1 LNDQKSDVEVSPL
14 RLRYKGQKTEEVSKR
29 GRVKIENNVPYICI
43 FKKIRERIG
52 EFLNYEI
59 KVIKDPERP
68 WGDWEVILVR
78 PIREEEDKK

>member
-1 LNDQKSDVEVSPL
+1 MNEEVEVSPL
-14 RLRYKGQKTEEVSKR
+14 RLRYEGQKSKEVSKR
-29 GRVKIENNVPYICI
+29 GRVRIENNVSYVCI

-52 EFLNYEI
+52 EFMNYEI

-68 WGDWEVILVR
+68 WSDWEVILVR